1 MRAQTTSRIAVSHS
15 TLLLAHSSGRLSL
28 LPMRLNRSWDWGHV
42 CKRTMSSTATLVSLN
57 VKSSSSGCNAWTAR
71 GSSSIGAIG
80 EVRMNTPASFA
91 TGRPLL
97 FDYHLRPN
105 LGLKVVHMT
114 DSGNQNAQWKTCSRW
129 HDPIRSLSFAEVL
142 RVRWFDAW
150 SADKVVEVIP
160 RLSILACEWTDSIL
174 HMMR

>member
-1 MRAQTTSRIAVSHS
+1 
-15 TLLLAHSSGRLSL
+15 
-28 LPMRLNRSWDWGHV
+28 
-42 CKRTMSSTATLVSLN
+42 
-57 VKSSSSGCNAWTAR
+57 
-71 GSSSIGAIG
+71 
-80 EVRMNTPASFA
+80 
-91 TGRPLL
+91 
-97 FDYHLRPN
+97 
-105 LGLKVVHMT
+105 MT

-142 RVRWFDAW
+142 RVRWFDAR